1 MMCTWEA
8 RPSGRPGG
16 KIHCKIHG
24 SRSMQEAIWYTTGK
38 PDDAGG
44 AEQDP
49 RTLGSRRRPGAKMC
63 AYGKPDRAGG
73 PVTNTRSDTWRPVHA
88 GRHTQPSLLGTH
100 GARESKPLSL
110 NFGMAVPACAN

>member
-44 AEQDP
+44 HNRIHVHWEAGVGRGP
-49 RTLGSRRRPGAKMC
+49 KCVHMGSP
-63 AYGKPDRAGG
+63 
-73 PVTNTRSDTWRPVHA
+73 TE
-88 GRHTQPSLLGTH
+88 
-100 GARESKPLSL
+100 RE
-110 NFGMAVPACAN
+110 AQ